1 MYLLIPVQQQTAS
14 VINNQHNPI
23 FVDINLSN
31 LSFDI
36 DKLKKAITPHTKAIF
51 LTHVLGLNGIT
62 DELLSL
68 CAEKNILLVE
78 DVCESHG
85 ATYRDMKA
93 GTI

>member
-1 MYLLIPVQQQTAS
+1 MQLLRYLHGSCDIIVPPLTWVSDIAS
-14 VINNQHNPI
+14 VINNGHNPI

-36 DKLKKAITPHTKAIF
+36 NKLKEAITPNTKAIF

-68 CAEKNILLVE
+68 C
-78 DVCESHG
+78 
-85 ATYRDMKA
+85 Y
-93 GTI
+93 